1 MAVMTFQEAD
11 ELMYEFVG
19 GATDVVKGHKA
30 TYFDDVALYIGEH
43 TPYKSETSRRH
54 LPCIVI
60 EQVAEI
66 PDRARF
72 YSVTDFVIETT
83 ETDETV
89 SDGPIPYQLLF
100 HVHFFSKKKSDH
112 RNLRTSWASRVEPF
126 GTMGDGLNY
135 YEITN
140 KHSMM
145 DESYG
150 DQFVYHDIYELV
162 LHIEVANANTRT
174 YKRVLE
180 AVVSFEDD
188 NDRTILITEETIE
201 VQ

>member
-1 MAVMTFQEAD
+1 MAIMTFQEAD
-11 ELMYEFVG
+11 ELLYDFVG

-30 TYFDDVALYIGEH
+30 TFFDDVALYIGEH
-43 TPYKSETSRRH
+43 TPYKAETSRRH

-60 EQVAEI
+60 EQVAEF
-66 PDRARF
+66 PDNNRF
-72 YSVTDFVIETT
+72 YSLTDFVIS
-83 ETDETV
+83 ETDTEQTV
-89 SDGPIPYQLLF
+89 SDGPIPYRLLY
-100 HVHFFSKKKSDH
+100 HIHFFSKKKSDH
-112 RNLRTSWASRVEPF
+112 RNIRTLWAGRVVPF
-126 GTMGDGLNY
+126 GTMGAGHNY
-135 YEITN
+135 YELTN
-140 KHSMM
+140 KHTMM

-150 DQFVYHDIYELV
+150 DQVVYHDIYELV

-188 NDRTILITEETIE
+188 NDRTVLITEDTIE

>member
-1 MAVMTFQEAD
+1 MAVMTFEEAD
-11 ELMYEFVG
+11 ELLYEFVG

-30 TYFDDVALYIGEH
+30 TYFDNVALYIGEH
-43 TPYKSETSRRH
+43 TPYKAESSRRH

-60 EQVAEI
+60 EQVVPI
-66 PDRARF
+66 PDRRRF
-72 YSVTDFVIETT
+72 YSLTDFVESTT
-83 ETDETV
+83 ETEETV
-89 SDGPIPYQLLF
+89 SNGPIPYTLLY
-100 HVHFFSKKKSDH
+100 HIHFFSKKKSDH
-112 RNLRTSWASRVEPF
+112 RNLRTLWASRVEPF
-126 GTMGDGLNY
+126 GTMGEGQSY

-150 DQFVYHDIYELV
+150 DQIVYHDISELV

-188 NDRTILITEETIE
+188 NDRTILITEDTIE